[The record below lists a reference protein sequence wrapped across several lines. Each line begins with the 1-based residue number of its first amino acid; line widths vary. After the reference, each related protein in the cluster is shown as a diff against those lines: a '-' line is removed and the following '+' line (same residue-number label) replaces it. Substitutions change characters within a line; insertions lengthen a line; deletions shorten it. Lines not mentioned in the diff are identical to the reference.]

1 MDSVGHLIID
11 SLASRLGVHMISDRA
26 LGGLVGET
34 VTTVGNPGALIKLT
48 LFKTSELPR
57 TDDRNRF

>member
-1 MDSVGHLIID
+1 MGHLIID

-26 LGGLVGET
+26 LGGLVGGT

-48 LFKTSELPR
+48 LFKTSE
-57 TDDRNRF
+57 